1 MEFKSMSAAEYRAL
15 DDAAFEQ
22 RRSAVVAEL
31 ENADSVVEMSVLDAE
46 VECIEAEVERRN
58 KAVALR
64 SAKIAAVASGEGAL
78 KANTPAPKVETVRN
92 EDPFDSEAYTRA
104 YAENI
109 VFGTPMPAGIIE
121 RGAIPSYVK
130 PSVAEQFRANQFT
143 TTDDTPT
150 FVPTTL
156 YNKII
161 EKLDEYGEVYPKAT
175 KISVQGG
182 LDIPIWD
189 FLPTA
194 SWVTEKKTSDDQKA
208 TDASTISFKYY
219 MLECKVAQSFLQ
231 NLVSLSMFTNKFP
244 DAVAQAMVMALEQAM
259 FNGTGTGQP
268 TGILTDT
275 RVTDKVEVKAADLAS
290 WKGISTLLSGITRP
304 YRAKGEFY
312 MAQDTWDAYID
323 GMVDADG
330 QPIARVTYGINGEEV
345 YRLRGKAVNIVPD
358 DILPAFDDA
367 KGKGFMLFGNLSN
380 YIFNNQMGM
389 RSVRWIDE
397 DNNVIKQ
404 KMQIVTDGKMAD
416 VNGLRVFT
424 APSA

>member
-1 MEFKSMSAAEYRAL
+1 MEFKTMSAAEYRAL
-15 DDAAFEQ
+15 DDAALEQ
-22 RRSAVVAEL
+22 RRSAVIAEL
-31 ENADSVVEMSVLDAE
+31 DNADSTVGMDVLDAE
-46 VECIEAEVERRN
+46 IECIKGEVERRN
-58 KAVALR
+58 KSVELR

-78 KANTPAPKVETVRN
+78 KANTPAPKIETVRN
-92 EDPFDSEAYTRA
+92 EDVFDTEEYTRA
-104 YAENI
+104 YAEH
-109 VFGTPMPAGIIE
+109 VCHGKAMPEGLVE
-121 RGAIPSYVK
+121 RGAVPAYVK

-150 FVPTTL
+150 FIPTTL

-182 LDIPIWD
+182 LDIPVWD
-189 FLPTA
+189 FEPTA

-208 TDASTISFKYY
+208 TDASLISFKYY
-219 MLECKVAQSFLQ
+219 MLECKVAQSFLE
-231 NLVSLSMFTNKFP
+231 NLVSLSMFTSKFP
-244 DAVAQAMVMALEQAM
+244 EAVSKAMVKALEQAM

-275 RVTDKVEVKAADLAS
+275 RVTDKKEVKAADLAS
-290 WKGISTLLSGITRP
+290 WKGITTLLAGMTRP
-304 YRAKGEFY
+304 YRAQGEFY

-323 GMVDADG
+323 GMVDSDG
-330 QPIARVTYGINGEEV
+330 QPIARVTYGINGEEA

-367 KGKGFMLFGNLSN
+367 KGKAFMLFGDLSK

-397 DNNVIKQ
+397 DNNLIKQ
-404 KMQIVTDGKMAD
+404 KMQIVTDGKMGD